1 MHQQLKQL
9 KQLLIKKKNLSNQE
23 QMEYLLVVVL
33 TTVATWF
40 ILKISNK
47 KGMKVFKKIV
57 YRQSH
62 IYEMVK
68 DVIPKEMFEKPNMI
82 RQSQKHIQKNML
94 KVVITEGK
102 AYWTVDNVFYTA
114 NAINGRVDEDTI
126 EPLDIHNMSKK
137 ELAKM
142 MDILD
147 DLRKGMQ

>member
-1 MHQQLKQL
+1 MK
-9 KQLLIKKKNLSNQE
+9 
-23 QMEYLLVVVL
+23 YLLVVVL
-33 TTVATWF
+33 TTIVTWS
-40 ILKISNK
+40 IIKISNK
-47 KGMKVFKKIV
+47 KSIKIFKKIV

-68 DVIPKEMFEKPNMI
+68 DVIPKEMFEKPKMI

-114 NAINGRVDEDTI
+114 NAINGRVDESTI
-126 EPLDIHNMSKK
+126 KPLDIHNMSKK
-137 ELAKM
+137 ELTKM